1 MNLESGG
8 LWFSCKGHAATC
20 GTGPK
25 VHDVGRHVL
34 KKVRSSVRL
43 SSLQATAP
51 VQKVEPRG
59 VCFTLH
65 MLHSAYSGLQLRAP
79 AKPTFKAPKSPSDA
93 PAAVSGHVKF
103 DDPTRR
109 AEVDSELR
117 GKERFGLSARPPPH
131 APPSRWGP
139 QPFVRPVR
147 CAMLPESSSSGLC
160 PPVVLHRCPAGQHRP
175 RHPGSKPRRGAVN
188 LYAACHLESHAR
200 RSSVHGLR

>member
-1 MNLESGG
+1 MDFLNLESGG

-117 GKERFGLSARPPPH
+117 GKERFGL
-131 APPSRWGP
+131 
-139 QPFVRPVR
+139 R